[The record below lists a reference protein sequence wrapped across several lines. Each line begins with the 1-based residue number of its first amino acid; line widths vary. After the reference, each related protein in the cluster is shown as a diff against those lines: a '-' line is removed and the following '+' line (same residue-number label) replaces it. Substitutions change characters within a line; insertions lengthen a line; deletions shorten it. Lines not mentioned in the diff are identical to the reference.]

1 MEDVLPAY
9 MVMGVSEE
17 KFWDST
23 PKELAPYIK
32 AYEIKQKAKDS
43 DMWKMGIYVLSAV
56 QTAVQNSLFGR
67 KSKAE
72 YIKEPLSNKVQ
83 EKKKVLTEQDKKNER
98 EKLLMTLQLMQA
110 NFELNHSKDKDKRA
124 G

>member
-1 MEDVLPAY
+1 MEDVLPVY

-23 PKELAPYIK
+23 PEELKPYIK
-32 AYEIKQKAKDS
+32 AHEIKQKAKDS
-43 DMWKMGIYVLSAV
+43 DMWQMGIYVLSAV

-83 EKKKVLTEQDKKNER
+83 KREKVLTEQDKKNER

-110 NFELNHSKDKDKRA
+110 NFELNHSKDERA